1 MKILSVF
8 AYINLLSLF
17 ISCSNE
23 GKSSGGNAMIQNS
36 AKSELDQFVNSQENP
51 TPDLSSFMD
60 SGVVAS
66 TITVEEGA
74 TVKFNP
80 IGKEPPQV
88 PAPMASSS
96 NKTLPPVTDPQV
108 SIQSDDVLIAEL
120 RSVIS
125 NKDRKIQQLILE
137 NESLLLRL
145 QEKQSGIHQPIQSE
159 TPSKNF
165 SDFRSEIAEVQANL
179 SSQSSDFAELKS
191 QKQILEQRIR
201 SYELTTSDME
211 KLPPRSKK
219 YAEIPSRSPSIGNTN
234 INILT
239 TCQLSFDAVVTLQN
253 GKSKEAF
260 YTEFFLLDRNFGQIL
275 QEGSIFLSDYSSV
288 SCFEELWAQSRKT
301 PFLFPGLNKK
311 IRSLLQT
318 EVSEGRGYRV
328 RTDLDGA
335 ASFENLPARSFNLVG
350 TASLGIVGVTWNL
363 SVRLLSGANK
373 LSLTLA
379 NAAWSK

>member
-1 MKILSVF
+1 MKMLSVF
-8 AYINLLSLF
+8 AYISLLSLF

-23 GKSSGGNAMIQNS
+23 GKSSDGNALIQNS
-36 AKSELDQFVNSQENP
+36 TKSELDQFVNSQENP

-74 TVKFNP
+74 TDKLNT
-80 IGKEPPQV
+80 IGKKQPQV
-88 PAPMASSS
+88 PAPMASTS

-145 QEKQSGIHQPIQSE
+145 QEKQSGIRQPIQSE
-159 TPSKNF
+159 TLSNSF

-179 SSQSSDFAELKS
+179 SSQSSDFADLKS

-201 SYELTTSDME
+201 SYELTTDME
-211 KLPPRSKK
+211 KFPPRSQK
-219 YAEIPSRSPSIGNTN
+219 YAEIPSRSPIIENTN
-234 INILT
+234 MNTLT
-239 TCQLSFDAVVTLQN
+239 ACQLSFDAVVTLQN

-275 QEGSIFLSDYSSV
+275 QDGSIFLSDYSSV
-288 SCFEELWAQSRKT
+288 SSFEELWAQSRKT
-301 PFLFPGLNKK
+301 PFMFPGLNKK

>member
-1 MKILSVF
+1 MKMLSVF
-8 AYINLLSLF
+8 AYIILLSLF

-23 GKSSGGNAMIQNS
+23 GKSSDGNALIQNS
-36 AKSELDQFVNSQENP
+36 TKSELDQFVNSQENP

-74 TVKFNP
+74 TDKLNT
-80 IGKEPPQV
+80 IGKKPPQV
-88 PAPMASSS
+88 PAPMASTS

-159 TPSKNF
+159 TLSNSF

-179 SSQSSDFAELKS
+179 SSQSSDFADLKS

-201 SYELTTSDME
+201 SYELTTDME
-211 KLPPRSKK
+211 KFPPRSQK
-219 YAEIPSRSPSIGNTN
+219 YAEIPSRSPIIENTN
-234 INILT
+234 INTLT
-239 TCQLSFDAVVTLQN
+239 ACQLSFDAVVTLQN

-275 QEGSIFLSDYSSV
+275 QDGSIFLSDYSSV
-288 SCFEELWAQSRKT
+288 SSFEELWAQSRKT
-301 PFLFPGLNKK
+301 PFMFPGLNKK

-373 LSLTLA
+373 LSLTMA

>member
-1 MKILSVF
+1 MKMLSVF
-8 AYINLLSLF
+8 AYISLLSLF

-23 GKSSGGNAMIQNS
+23 GKSSDGNALIQNS
-36 AKSELDQFVNSQENP
+36 TKSELDQFVNSQENP

-74 TVKFNP
+74 TDKSNT
-80 IGKEPPQV
+80 IGKKPPQV
-88 PAPMASSS
+88 PAPMASTS

-145 QEKQSGIHQPIQSE
+145 QEKQSGIRQPIQSE
-159 TPSKNF
+159 TLSNSF

-179 SSQSSDFAELKS
+179 SSQSSDFADLKS

-201 SYELTTSDME
+201 SYELTTDIE
-211 KLPPRSKK
+211 KFPPRSQK
-219 YAEIPSRSPSIGNTN
+219 YAEIPSRSPIIENTN
-234 INILT
+234 MNTLT
-239 TCQLSFDAVVTLQN
+239 ACQLSFDAVVTLQN

-275 QEGSIFLSDYSSV
+275 QDGSIFLSDYSSV
-288 SCFEELWAQSRKT
+288 SSFEELWAQSRKT
-301 PFLFPGLNKK
+301 PFMFPGLNKK

>member
-1 MKILSVF
+1 MKMLSVS
-8 AYINLLSLF
+8 AYISLLSLF

-23 GKSSGGNAMIQNS
+23 GKSSDGNALIQNS
-36 AKSELDQFVNSQENP
+36 TKSELDQFVNSQENP

-74 TVKFNP
+74 TDKLNT
-80 IGKEPPQV
+80 IGKKPPQV
-88 PAPMASSS
+88 PAPMASTS

-159 TPSKNF
+159 TLSNSF

-179 SSQSSDFAELKS
+179 SSQSSDFADLKS

-201 SYELTTSDME
+201 SYELTTDIE
-211 KLPPRSKK
+211 KFPPRSQK
-219 YAEIPSRSPSIGNTN
+219 YAEIPSRSPIIENTN
-234 INILT
+234 INTLT
-239 TCQLSFDAVVTLQN
+239 ACQLSFDAVVTLQN

-275 QEGSIFLSDYSSV
+275 QDGSIFLSDYSSV
-288 SCFEELWAQSRKT
+288 SSFEELWAQSRKT
-301 PFLFPGLNKK
+301 PFMFPGLNKK

-363 SVRLLSGANK
+363 SVRLLRGANK

>member
-1 MKILSVF
+1 MKMLSVS
-8 AYINLLSLF
+8 AYISLLSLF

-23 GKSSGGNAMIQNS
+23 GKSSDGNALIQNS
-36 AKSELDQFVNSQENP
+36 TKSELDQFVNSQENP

-74 TVKFNP
+74 TDKLNT
-80 IGKEPPQV
+80 IGKKPPQV
-88 PAPMASSS
+88 PAPMASTS

-159 TPSKNF
+159 TLSNSF

-179 SSQSSDFAELKS
+179 SSQSSDFADLKS

-201 SYELTTSDME
+201 SYELTTDMG
-211 KLPPRSKK
+211 KFPPRSQK
-219 YAEIPSRSPSIGNTN
+219 YAEIPSRSPIIENTN
-234 INILT
+234 INTLT
-239 TCQLSFDAVVTLQN
+239 ACQLSFDAVVTLQN

-275 QEGSIFLSDYSSV
+275 QDGSIFLSDYSSV
-288 SCFEELWAQSRKT
+288 SSFEELWAQSRKT
-301 PFLFPGLNKK
+301 PFMFPGLNKK

>member
-1 MKILSVF
+1 MKMLSVS
-8 AYINLLSLF
+8 AYISLLSLF

-23 GKSSGGNAMIQNS
+23 GKSSDGNALIQNS
-36 AKSELDQFVNSQENP
+36 TKSELDQFVNSQENP

-74 TVKFNP
+74 TDKLNT

-88 PAPMASSS
+88 SAPMPSNS

-159 TPSKNF
+159 TLSNSF

-201 SYELTTSDME
+201 SYELTTDME
-211 KLPPRSKK
+211 KFPPRSQK
-219 YAEIPSRSPSIGNTN
+219 YAEIPSRSPIIENTN
-234 INILT
+234 INTLT
-239 TCQLSFDAVVTLQN
+239 ACQLSFDAVVTLQN

-275 QEGSIFLSDYSSV
+275 QDGSIFLSDYSSV
-288 SCFEELWAQSRKT
+288 SSFEELWAQSRKT
-301 PFLFPGLNKK
+301 PFMFPGLNKK

>member
-1 MKILSVF
+1 MKMLSVS
-8 AYINLLSLF
+8 AYISLLSLF

-23 GKSSGGNAMIQNS
+23 GKSSDGNALIQNS
-36 AKSELDQFVNSQENP
+36 TKSELDQFVNSQENP

-74 TVKFNP
+74 TDKLNT
-80 IGKEPPQV
+80 IGKKPPQV
-88 PAPMASSS
+88 PAPMASTS

-108 SIQSDDVLIAEL
+108 SIQSDDALIAEL

-159 TPSKNF
+159 TLSNSF

-179 SSQSSDFAELKS
+179 SSQSSDFADLKS

-201 SYELTTSDME
+201 SYELTTDME
-211 KLPPRSKK
+211 KFPPRSQK
-219 YAEIPSRSPSIGNTN
+219 YAEIPSRSPIIENTN
-234 INILT
+234 INTLSA
-239 TCQLSFDAVVTLQN
+239 CQLSFDAVVTLQN

-275 QEGSIFLSDYSSV
+275 QDGSIFLSDYSSV
-288 SCFEELWAQSRKT
+288 SSFEELWAQSRKT
-301 PFLFPGLNKK
+301 PFMFPGLNKK

-379 NAAWSK
+379 NATWSK

>member
-1 MKILSVF
+1 
-8 AYINLLSLF
+8 
-17 ISCSNE
+17 
-23 GKSSGGNAMIQNS
+23 MIQNS
-36 AKSELDQFVNSQENP
+36 TKSELDQFVNSQENP

-74 TVKFNP
+74 TVKFDT

-145 QEKQSGIHQPIQSE
+145 QEKQSGIHQPIQNE
-159 TPSKNF
+159 TLSNNF

-191 QKQILEQRIR
+191 QKQILEQKIR
-201 SYELTTSDME
+201 SYELTTDME
-211 KLPPRSKK
+211 MPPRSKT
-219 YAEIPSRSPSIGNTN
+219 YAEIPSRSPIIENTN
-234 INILT
+234 INTLT

-275 QEGSIFLSDYSSV
+275 QDGSIFLSDYSSV
-288 SCFEELWAQSRKT
+288 SSFEELWAQSRKT
-301 PFLFPGLNKK
+301 PFMYPGLNKK

-335 ASFENLPARSFNLVG
+335 ASLENLPARSFNLVG

-373 LSLTLA
+373 LSLTLD

>member
-1 MKILSVF
+1 MKMLSVS
-8 AYINLLSLF
+8 AYISLLSLF

-23 GKSSGGNAMIQNS
+23 GKSSDGNALIQNS
-36 AKSELDQFVNSQENP
+36 TKSELDQFVNSQENP

-74 TVKFNP
+74 TDKLNT
-80 IGKEPPQV
+80 IGKKPPQV
-88 PAPMASSS
+88 PAPMASTS

-159 TPSKNF
+159 TLSNSF

-179 SSQSSDFAELKS
+179 SSQSSDFADLKS

-201 SYELTTSDME
+201 SYELTTDME
-211 KLPPRSKK
+211 KFPPRSQK
-219 YAEIPSRSPSIGNTN
+219 YAEIPSRSPIIVNTN
-234 INILT
+234 INTLT
-239 TCQLSFDAVVTLQN
+239 ACQLSFDAVVTLQN

-275 QEGSIFLSDYSSV
+275 QDGSIFLSDYSSV
-288 SCFEELWAQSRKT
+288 SSFEELWAQSRKT
-301 PFLFPGLNKK
+301 PFMFPGLNKK

>member
-1 MKILSVF
+1 MKMLSVS
-8 AYINLLSLF
+8 AYISLLSLF

-23 GKSSGGNAMIQNS
+23 GKSSDGNALIQNS
-36 AKSELDQFVNSQENP
+36 TKSELDQFVNSQENP

-74 TVKFNP
+74 TVKLDT

-88 PAPMASSS
+88 PAPMASTS
-96 NKTLPPVTDPQV
+96 NKTLPPVTDSQV

-159 TPSKNF
+159 TLSNSF

-179 SSQSSDFAELKS
+179 SSQSSDFADLKS

-201 SYELTTSDME
+201 SYELNTDME
-211 KLPPRSKK
+211 KFPPRSQK
-219 YAEIPSRSPSIGNTN
+219 YAEIPSRSPIIENTN
-234 INILT
+234 INTLT
-239 TCQLSFDAVVTLQN
+239 ACQLSFDAVVTLQN

-275 QEGSIFLSDYSSV
+275 QDGSIFLSDYSSV
-288 SCFEELWAQSRKT
+288 SSFEELWAQSRKT
-301 PFLFPGLNKK
+301 PFMFPGLNKK

>member
-1 MKILSVF
+1 MKLLSLLSC
-8 AYINLLSLF
+8 INLLTLL
-17 ISCSNE
+17 ISCSND
-23 GKSSGGNAMIQNS
+23 GKSTAGKTLIQNS
-36 AKSELDQFVNSQENP
+36 VKTELDQFVNSQETS

-66 TITVEEGA
+66 TMDVKDGGAVELNAMDQSSFLASDPEISIPDPTPPPIIDA
-74 TVKFNP
+74 KLSNP
-80 IGKEPPQV
+80 
-88 PAPMASSS
+88 
-96 NKTLPPVTDPQV
+96 T
-108 SIQSDDVLIAEL
+108 DDVLIAEL

-145 QEKQSGIHQPIQSE
+145 QEQQMGNQQSILTEPKN
-159 TPSKNF
+159 KNF
-165 SDFRSEIAEVQANL
+165 RDFRSEIAEVQANL

-191 QKQILEQRIR
+191 QKQILQQKIE
-201 SYELTTSDME
+201 SYEIMSD
-211 KLPPRSKK
+211 KGNFLPANKQFSELSTRNSLN
-219 YAEIPSRSPSIGNTN
+219 EITN
-234 INILT
+234 PNVLAK
-239 TCQLSFDAVVTLQN
+239 CQLSFDAVVTLQN

-275 QEGSIFLSDYSSV
+275 QDGSIFLSDYTSV
-288 SCFEELWAQSRKT
+288 SSFEELWAQSRKT
-301 PFLFPGLNKK
+301 PFMFPGLNKK
-311 IRSLLQT
+311 IGSLLQA

-363 SVRLLSGANK
+363 SVRLMAGANK

>member
-1 MKILSVF
+1 
-8 AYINLLSLF
+8 
-17 ISCSNE
+17 
-23 GKSSGGNAMIQNS
+23 MIQNS
-36 AKSELDQFVNSQENP
+36 TKSELDQFVNSQENP

-74 TVKFNP
+74 TDKLNT
-80 IGKEPPQV
+80 IGKKPPQV
-88 PAPMASSS
+88 PAPMASTS

-159 TPSKNF
+159 TLSNSF

-179 SSQSSDFAELKS
+179 SSQSSDFADLKS

-201 SYELTTSDME
+201 SYELTTDME
-211 KLPPRSKK
+211 KFPPRSQK
-219 YAEIPSRSPSIGNTN
+219 YAEIPSRSPIIENTN
-234 INILT
+234 MNTLT
-239 TCQLSFDAVVTLQN
+239 ACQLSFDAVVTLQN

-275 QEGSIFLSDYSSV
+275 QDGSIFLSDYSSV
-288 SCFEELWAQSRKT
+288 SSFEELWAQSRKT
-301 PFLFPGLNKK
+301 PFMFPGLNKK

>member
-1 MKILSVF
+1 
-8 AYINLLSLF
+8 
-17 ISCSNE
+17 
-23 GKSSGGNAMIQNS
+23 MIQNS
-36 AKSELDQFVNSQENP
+36 TKSELDQFVNSQENP
-51 TPDLSSFMD
+51 RPDLSSFMD

-74 TVKFNP
+74 TVKLNT

-88 PAPMASSS
+88 TAPKASSS
-96 NKTLPPVTDPQV
+96 NKTLPPITDPQV

-145 QEKQSGIHQPIQSE
+145 QEKQSGIHQPIQNE
-159 TPSKNF
+159 TLSNNF

-201 SYELTTSDME
+201 SYELTTDME
-211 KLPPRSKK
+211 EFPPRYKK
-219 YAEIPSRSPSIGNTN
+219 YAEIPSRSPIIENTN
-234 INILT
+234 INTLT

-275 QEGSIFLSDYSSV
+275 QDGSIFLSDYSSV
-288 SCFEELWAQSRKT
+288 SSFEELWAQSRKT
-301 PFLFPGLNKK
+301 PFMFPGLNKK

-335 ASFENLPARSFNLVG
+335 AIFENLGARSFNLVG

-373 LSLTLA
+373 LSLTLD

>member
-1 MKILSVF
+1 MKMLSVS
-8 AYINLLSLF
+8 AYISLLSLF

-23 GKSSGGNAMIQNS
+23 GKSSDGNALIQNS
-36 AKSELDQFVNSQENP
+36 TKSELDQFVNSQENP

-74 TVKFNP
+74 TDKLNT

-96 NKTLPPVTDPQV
+96 NKTLPPVTDPPV

-159 TPSKNF
+159 TLSNSF

-179 SSQSSDFAELKS
+179 SSQSSDFADLKS

-201 SYELTTSDME
+201 SYELTTDME
-211 KLPPRSKK
+211 KFPPRSQK
-219 YAEIPSRSPSIGNTN
+219 YAEIPSRSPIIENTN
-234 INILT
+234 INTLT
-239 TCQLSFDAVVTLQN
+239 ACQLSFDAVVTLQN

-275 QEGSIFLSDYSSV
+275 QDGSIFLSDYSSV
-288 SCFEELWAQSRKT
+288 SSFEELWAQSRKT
-301 PFLFPGLNKK
+301 PFMFPGLNKK

>member
-1 MKILSVF
+1 MKMLSVS
-8 AYINLLSLF
+8 AYISLLSLF

-23 GKSSGGNAMIQNS
+23 GKSSDGNALIQNS
-36 AKSELDQFVNSQENP
+36 TKSELDQFVNSQENP

-74 TVKFNP
+74 TDKLNT
-80 IGKEPPQV
+80 IGKKPPQV
-88 PAPMASSS
+88 PAPMASTS

-145 QEKQSGIHQPIQSE
+145 QEKQSGIRQPIQSE
-159 TPSKNF
+159 TLSNSF

-179 SSQSSDFAELKS
+179 SSQSSDFADLKS

-201 SYELTTSDME
+201 SYELTTDME
-211 KLPPRSKK
+211 KFPPRSQK
-219 YAEIPSRSPSIGNTN
+219 YAEIPSRSPIIENTN
-234 INILT
+234 INTLT
-239 TCQLSFDAVVTLQN
+239 ACQLSFDAVVTLQN

-275 QEGSIFLSDYSSV
+275 QDGSIFLSDYSSV
-288 SCFEELWAQSRKT
+288 SSFEELWAQSRKT
-301 PFLFPGLNKK
+301 PFMFPGLNKK

>member
-1 MKILSVF
+1 MTLV
-8 AYINLLSLF
+8 

-23 GKSSGGNAMIQNS
+23 AKPASGNVVIHNS
-36 AKSELDQFVNSQENP
+36 IDTELDQFVNSQENP

-60 SGVVAS
+60 SGVVAL
-66 TITVEEGA
+66 TMDVEDGA
-74 TVKFNP
+74 SLELDAFD
-80 IGKEPPQV
+80 KEP
-88 PAPMASSS
+88 
-96 NKTLPPVTDPQV
+96 TQV
-108 SIQSDDVLIAEL
+108 SVPKFSSPNLTPPPLIDSEVSKKSDDVLIAEL

-145 QEKQSGIHQPIQSE
+145 QEKQSGIHQSIHSE

-165 SDFRSEIAEVQANL
+165 RDFRSEIAEVQANL

-191 QKQILEQRIR
+191 QKQILEERIR
-201 SYELTTSDME
+201 SYELVTDLE
-211 KLPPRSKK
+211 NFPPKSKQVPK
-219 YAEIPSRSPSIGNTN
+219 TLSISPNFDNTN
-234 INILT
+234 ISTLT
-239 TCQLSFDAVVTLQN
+239 KCQLSFDAVVTLQN

-275 QEGSIFLSDYSSV
+275 QDGSIFLSDYSSV
-288 SCFEELWAQSRKT
+288 SSFEELWAQSRKT
-301 PFLFPGLNKK
+301 PFMFPGLNKK
-311 IRSLLQT
+311 IRSLLQS

>member
-1 MKILSVF
+1 MKMLSVS
-8 AYINLLSLF
+8 AYISLLSLF

-23 GKSSGGNAMIQNS
+23 GKSSDGNALIQNS
-36 AKSELDQFVNSQENP
+36 TKSELDQFVNSQENP

-74 TVKFNP
+74 TDKLNT
-80 IGKEPPQV
+80 IGKKPPQV
-88 PAPMASSS
+88 PAPMASTS

-145 QEKQSGIHQPIQSE
+145 QEKQSGIHQPIQNE
-159 TPSKNF
+159 TLSNNF

-179 SSQSSDFAELKS
+179 SSQSSDFADLKS

-201 SYELTTSDME
+201 SYELTTDME
-211 KLPPRSKK
+211 KFPPRSQK
-219 YAEIPSRSPSIGNTN
+219 YAEMPSTSPIIENTN
-234 INILT
+234 INTLIA
-239 TCQLSFDAVVTLQN
+239 CQLSFDAVVTLQN

-275 QEGSIFLSDYSSV
+275 QDGSIFLSDYSSV
-288 SCFEELWAQSRKT
+288 SSFEELWAQSRKT
-301 PFLFPGLNKK
+301 PFMFPGLNKK

>member
-1 MKILSVF
+1 MKLLPLLG
-8 AYINLLSLF
+8 YINLMTLV

-23 GKSSGGNAMIQNS
+23 AKPASGNAVIHNS
-36 AKSELDQFVNSQENP
+36 IDTELDQFVNSQENP

-60 SGVVAS
+60 SGVVAL
-66 TITVEEGA
+66 TMDVEDGA
-74 TVKFNP
+74 SLELDAFGNEPTQVSAPKFSSPNLT
-80 IGKEPPQV
+80 PPPLIDSEV
-88 PAPMASSS
+88 S
-96 NKTLPPVTDPQV
+96 NK
-108 SIQSDDVLIAEL
+108 SDDVLIAEL

-145 QEKQSGIHQPIQSE
+145 QEKQSGIHQSIHSE

-165 SDFRSEIAEVQANL
+165 RDFRSEIAEVQANL

-191 QKQILEQRIR
+191 QKQILEERIR
-201 SYELTTSDME
+201 SYELVTDLE
-211 KLPPRSKK
+211 NFPPKSKQFP
-219 YAEIPSRSPSIGNTN
+219 ETLSISPNFDNTN
-234 INILT
+234 ISTLT
-239 TCQLSFDAVVTLQN
+239 KCQLSFDAVVTLQN

-275 QEGSIFLSDYSSV
+275 QDGSIFLSDYSSV
-288 SCFEELWAQSRKT
+288 SSFEELWAQSRKT
-301 PFLFPGLNKK
+301 PFMFPGLNKK
-311 IRSLLQT
+311 IRSLLQS

>member
-8 AYINLLSLF
+8 AYIILLSLF

-23 GKSSGGNAMIQNS
+23 GKSSDGNALIQNS
-36 AKSELDQFVNSQENP
+36 TKSELDQFVNSQENP

-74 TVKFNP
+74 TVKLDT

-88 PAPMASSS
+88 TAPKASSS
-96 NKTLPPVTDPQV
+96 NKTLPPITDPQV

-145 QEKQSGIHQPIQSE
+145 QEKQSGIHQPIQNE
-159 TPSKNF
+159 TLSNNF

-191 QKQILEQRIR
+191 QKQILEQKIR
-201 SYELTTSDME
+201 SYELTTDME
-211 KLPPRSKK
+211 MPPTSKT
-219 YAEIPSRSPSIGNTN
+219 YAAIPSRSPITENTN
-234 INILT
+234 INTLT

-275 QEGSIFLSDYSSV
+275 QDGSIFLSDYSSV
-288 SCFEELWAQSRKT
+288 SSFEELWAQSRKT
-301 PFLFPGLNKK
+301 PFMFPGLNKK

-335 ASFENLPARSFNLVG
+335 ASFENLPVRSFNLVG

-373 LSLTLA
+373 LSLTLD

>member
-1 MKILSVF
+1 MKMLSVS
-8 AYINLLSLF
+8 AYISLLSLF

-23 GKSSGGNAMIQNS
+23 GKSSDGNALIQNS
-36 AKSELDQFVNSQENP
+36 TKSELDQFVNSQENP

-66 TITVEEGA
+66 TINVEEGA
-74 TVKFNP
+74 NVKLNT

-159 TPSKNF
+159 TLSNSF

-179 SSQSSDFAELKS
+179 SSQSSDFADLKS

-201 SYELTTSDME
+201 SYELTTDME
-211 KLPPRSKK
+211 KFPPRSQK
-219 YAEIPSRSPSIGNTN
+219 YAEIPSRSPIIENTN
-234 INILT
+234 INTLT
-239 TCQLSFDAVVTLQN
+239 ACQLSFDAVVTLQN

-275 QEGSIFLSDYSSV
+275 QDGSIFLSDYSSV
-288 SCFEELWAQSRKT
+288 SSFEELWAQSRKT
-301 PFLFPGLNKK
+301 PFMFPGLNKK

-335 ASFENLPARSFNLVG
+335 ASLENLPARSFNLVG

-363 SVRLLSGANK
+363 SVRLLGGANK

>member
-1 MKILSVF
+1 MKMLSVS
-8 AYINLLSLF
+8 AYISLLSLF

-23 GKSSGGNAMIQNS
+23 GKSSDGNALIQNS
-36 AKSELDQFVNSQENP
+36 TKSELDQFVNSQENP

-74 TVKFNP
+74 TDKLNT
-80 IGKEPPQV
+80 IGKKPPQV
-88 PAPMASSS
+88 PAPMASTS

-159 TPSKNF
+159 TLSDSF

-179 SSQSSDFAELKS
+179 SSQSSDFADLKS

-201 SYELTTSDME
+201 SYELTTDME
-211 KLPPRSKK
+211 KFPPRSQK
-219 YAEIPSRSPSIGNTN
+219 YAEIPSRSPIIENTN
-234 INILT
+234 INTLT
-239 TCQLSFDAVVTLQN
+239 ACQLSFDAVVTLQN

-275 QEGSIFLSDYSSV
+275 QDGSIFLSDYSSV
-288 SCFEELWAQSRKT
+288 SSFEELWAQSRKT
-301 PFLFPGLNKK
+301 PFMFPGLNKK

>member
-1 MKILSVF
+1 MKMLSVS
-8 AYINLLSLF
+8 AYISLLSLF

-23 GKSSGGNAMIQNS
+23 GKSSDGNALIQNS
-36 AKSELDQFVNSQENP
+36 TKSELDQFVNSQENP

-74 TVKFNP
+74 TDKLNT
-80 IGKEPPQV
+80 IGKKPPQV
-88 PAPMASSS
+88 PAPMASTS
-96 NKTLPPVTDPQV
+96 NNTLPPVTDPQV

-159 TPSKNF
+159 TLSNSF

-179 SSQSSDFAELKS
+179 SSQSSDFADLKS

-201 SYELTTSDME
+201 SYELTTDIE
-211 KLPPRSKK
+211 KFPPRSQK
-219 YAEIPSRSPSIGNTN
+219 YAEIPSRSPIIENTN
-234 INILT
+234 TNTLT
-239 TCQLSFDAVVTLQN
+239 ACQLSFDAVVTLQN

-275 QEGSIFLSDYSSV
+275 QDGSIFLSDYSSV
-288 SCFEELWAQSRKT
+288 SSFEELWAQSRKT
-301 PFLFPGLNKK
+301 PFMFPGLNKK

>member
-8 AYINLLSLF
+8 AYISLLSLF

-23 GKSSGGNAMIQNS
+23 GMSSDGNALIQNS
-36 AKSELDQFVNSQENP
+36 TKSELDQFVNSQENP
-51 TPDLSSFMD
+51 TPDLSSYMD

-74 TVKFNP
+74 TVKLDT

-145 QEKQSGIHQPIQSE
+145 QEKQSGIHQPIQNE
-159 TPSKNF
+159 TLSNSF

-201 SYELTTSDME
+201 SYELTTDME
-211 KLPPRSKK
+211 MPPRSKT
-219 YAEIPSRSPSIGNTN
+219 YAEIPSRSPIIENTN
-234 INILT
+234 INTPT

-275 QEGSIFLSDYSSV
+275 QDGSIFLSDYSSV
-288 SCFEELWAQSRKT
+288 SSFEELWAQSRKT
-301 PFLFPGLNKK
+301 PFMYPGLNKK

-335 ASFENLPARSFNLVG
+335 ASLENLPARSFNLVG

>member
-1 MKILSVF
+1 MKMLSVS
-8 AYINLLSLF
+8 AYISLLSLF

-23 GKSSGGNAMIQNS
+23 GKSSDGNALIQNS
-36 AKSELDQFVNSQENP
+36 TKSELDQFVNSQENP

-74 TVKFNP
+74 TVKLDT

-159 TPSKNF
+159 TLSNSF

-179 SSQSSDFAELKS
+179 SSQSSDFADLKS

-201 SYELTTSDME
+201 SYELTTDME
-211 KLPPRSKK
+211 KFPPRSQK
-219 YAEIPSRSPSIGNTN
+219 YAEIPSRSPIIENTN
-234 INILT
+234 INTLT
-239 TCQLSFDAVVTLQN
+239 ACQLSFDAVVTLQN

-275 QEGSIFLSDYSSV
+275 QDGSIFLSDYSSV
-288 SCFEELWAQSRKT
+288 SSFEELWAQSRKT
-301 PFLFPGLNKK
+301 PFMFPGLNKK

>member
-1 MKILSVF
+1 MKMLSVS
-8 AYINLLSLF
+8 AYISLLSLF

-23 GKSSGGNAMIQNS
+23 GKSSDGNALIQNS
-36 AKSELDQFVNSQENP
+36 TKSELDQFVNSQENP

-74 TVKFNP
+74 TDKLNT
-80 IGKEPPQV
+80 IGKKPPQV
-88 PAPMASSS
+88 PAPMASTS

-159 TPSKNF
+159 TLSNSF

-179 SSQSSDFAELKS
+179 SSQSSDFADLKS

-201 SYELTTSDME
+201 SYELTTDME
-211 KLPPRSKK
+211 KFPPRSQK
-219 YAEIPSRSPSIGNTN
+219 YAEIPSRSPIIENTN
-234 INILT
+234 INTLT
-239 TCQLSFDAVVTLQN
+239 ACQLSFDAVVTLQN

-275 QEGSIFLSDYSSV
+275 QDGSIFLSDYSSV
-288 SCFEELWAQSRKT
+288 SSFEELWAQSRKT
-301 PFLFPGLNKK
+301 PFMFPGLNKK

-335 ASFENLPARSFNLVG
+335 ASLENLPARSFNLVG

>member
-1 MKILSVF
+1 MKMLSVS
-8 AYINLLSLF
+8 AYISLLSLF

-23 GKSSGGNAMIQNS
+23 GKSSDGNALIQNS
-36 AKSELDQFVNSQENP
+36 TKSELDQFVNSQENP

-74 TVKFNP
+74 TDKLNT
-80 IGKEPPQV
+80 IGKKPPQV
-88 PAPMASSS
+88 PAPMASTS

-159 TPSKNF
+159 TLSNSF

-179 SSQSSDFAELKS
+179 SSQSSDFADLKS

-201 SYELTTSDME
+201 SYELTTDME
-211 KLPPRSKK
+211 KFPPRSQK
-219 YAEIPSRSPSIGNTN
+219 YAEIPSRSPIFENTN
-234 INILT
+234 TKTLKA
-239 TCQLSFDAVVTLQN
+239 CQLSFDAVVTLQN

-275 QEGSIFLSDYSSV
+275 QDGSIFLSDYSSV
-288 SCFEELWAQSRKT
+288 SSFEELWAQSRKT
-301 PFLFPGLNKK
+301 PFMFPGLNKK

>member
-1 MKILSVF
+1 MKMLSVS
-8 AYINLLSLF
+8 AYISLLSLF

-23 GKSSGGNAMIQNS
+23 GKSSDGNALIQNS
-36 AKSELDQFVNSQENP
+36 TKSELDQFVNSQENP

-74 TVKFNP
+74 TDKLNT
-80 IGKEPPQV
+80 IGKKPPQV
-88 PAPMASSS
+88 PAPMASTS

-159 TPSKNF
+159 TLSNSF

-179 SSQSSDFAELKS
+179 SSQSSDFADLKS

-201 SYELTTSDME
+201 SYELTTDME
-211 KLPPRSKK
+211 KFPPRSQK
-219 YAEIPSRSPSIGNTN
+219 YAEIPSRSPIIENTN
-234 INILT
+234 INTLT
-239 TCQLSFDAVVTLQN
+239 ACQLSFDAVVTLQN

-275 QEGSIFLSDYSSV
+275 QDGSIFLSDYSSV
-288 SCFEELWAQSRKT
+288 SSFEELWAQSRKT
-301 PFLFPGLNKK
+301 PFMFPGLNKK

>member
-1 MKILSVF
+1 MKMLSVS
-8 AYINLLSLF
+8 AYISLLSLF

-23 GKSSGGNAMIQNS
+23 GKSSDGNALIQNS
-36 AKSELDQFVNSQENP
+36 TKSELDQFVNSQENP

-74 TVKFNP
+74 TDKLNT
-80 IGKEPPQV
+80 IGKKPPQV
-88 PAPMASSS
+88 PAPMASTS
-96 NKTLPPVTDPQV
+96 NKTLPQVTDPQV

-159 TPSKNF
+159 TLSNSF

-179 SSQSSDFAELKS
+179 SSQSSDFADLKS

-201 SYELTTSDME
+201 SYELTTDME
-211 KLPPRSKK
+211 KFPPRSKT
-219 YAEIPSRSPSIGNTN
+219 YAEIPSRSPIIENTN
-234 INILT
+234 LNTLT
-239 TCQLSFDAVVTLQN
+239 ACQLSFDAVVTLQN

-275 QEGSIFLSDYSSV
+275 QDGSIFLSDYSSV
-288 SCFEELWAQSRKT
+288 SSFEELWAQSRKT
-301 PFLFPGLNKK
+301 PFMFPGLNKK

>member
-1 MKILSVF
+1 MKMLSVS
-8 AYINLLSLF
+8 AYISLLSLF

-23 GKSSGGNAMIQNS
+23 GKSSDGNALIQNS
-36 AKSELDQFVNSQENP
+36 TKSELDQFVNSQENP

-74 TVKFNP
+74 TVKLNT
-80 IGKEPPQV
+80 IGKKQPQV
-88 PAPMASSS
+88 PAPMATSS

-159 TPSKNF
+159 TLSNSF

-179 SSQSSDFAELKS
+179 SSQSSDFADLKS

-201 SYELTTSDME
+201 SYELTTDME
-211 KLPPRSKK
+211 KFPPRSQK
-219 YAEIPSRSPSIGNTN
+219 YAEIPSRSPIIENTY
-234 INILT
+234 INTLT
-239 TCQLSFDAVVTLQN
+239 ACQLSFDAVVTLQN

-275 QEGSIFLSDYSSV
+275 QDGSIFLSDYSSV
-288 SCFEELWAQSRKT
+288 SSFEELWAQSRKT
-301 PFLFPGLNKK
+301 PFMFPGLNKK

-379 NAAWSK
+379 NASWSK

>member
-1 MKILSVF
+1 MKMLSVS
-8 AYINLLSLF
+8 AYISLLSLF

-23 GKSSGGNAMIQNS
+23 GKSSDGNALIQNS
-36 AKSELDQFVNSQENP
+36 TKSELDQFVNSQENP

-74 TVKFNP
+74 TDKLNT
-80 IGKEPPQV
+80 IGKKPPQV
-88 PAPMASSS
+88 PAPMASTS

-159 TPSKNF
+159 TLSNSF

-191 QKQILEQRIR
+191 QKQILEQKIR
-201 SYELTTSDME
+201 SYELTTDME
-211 KLPPRSKK
+211 MPPRSKT
-219 YAEIPSRSPSIGNTN
+219 YAEIPSRSPIIEYTN
-234 INILT
+234 INTLT

-260 YTEFFLLDRNFGQIL
+260 YTEFFLLDRNLGQIL
-275 QEGSIFLSDYSSV
+275 QDGSIFLSDYSSV
-288 SCFEELWAQSRKT
+288 SSFEELWAQSRKT
-301 PFLFPGLNKK
+301 PFMFPGLNKK

>member
-1 MKILSVF
+1 MLSVS
-8 AYINLLSLF
+8 AYISLLSLF

-23 GKSSGGNAMIQNS
+23 GKSSDGNALIQNS
-36 AKSELDQFVNSQENP
+36 TKSELDQFVNSQENP

-74 TVKFNP
+74 TDKLNT
-80 IGKEPPQV
+80 IGKKPPQV
-88 PAPMASSS
+88 PAPMASTS

-159 TPSKNF
+159 TLSNSF

-179 SSQSSDFAELKS
+179 SSQSSDFADLKS

-201 SYELTTSDME
+201 SYELTTDME
-211 KLPPRSKK
+211 KFPPRSQK
-219 YAEIPSRSPSIGNTN
+219 YAEIPSRSPIIENTN
-234 INILT
+234 INTLT
-239 TCQLSFDAVVTLQN
+239 ACQLSFDAVVTLQN

-275 QEGSIFLSDYSSV
+275 QDGSIFLSDYSSV
-288 SCFEELWAQSRKT
+288 SSFEELWAQSRKT
-301 PFLFPGLNKK
+301 PFMFPGLNKK

-335 ASFENLPARSFNLVG
+335 ASLENLPARSFNLVG

>member
-1 MKILSVF
+1 
-8 AYINLLSLF
+8 
-17 ISCSNE
+17 
-23 GKSSGGNAMIQNS
+23 MIQNS

>member
-1 MKILSVF
+1 MKMLSVF
-8 AYINLLSLF
+8 AYIILLSLF

-23 GKSSGGNAMIQNS
+23 GKSSDGNALIQNS
-36 AKSELDQFVNSQENP
+36 TKSELDQFVNSQENP

-74 TVKFNP
+74 TDKLNT
-80 IGKEPPQV
+80 IGKKPPQV
-88 PAPMASSS
+88 PAPMASTS

-159 TPSKNF
+159 TLSNSF

-179 SSQSSDFAELKS
+179 SSQSSDFADLKS

-201 SYELTTSDME
+201 SYELTTDME
-211 KLPPRSKK
+211 KFPPRSQK
-219 YAEIPSRSPSIGNTN
+219 YAEIPSRSPIIENTN
-234 INILT
+234 MNTLT
-239 TCQLSFDAVVTLQN
+239 ACQLSFDAVVTLQN

-275 QEGSIFLSDYSSV
+275 QDGSIFLSDYSSV
-288 SCFEELWAQSRKT
+288 SSFEELWAQSRKT
-301 PFLFPGLNKK
+301 PFMFPGLNKK

>member
-1 MKILSVF
+1 MKMLSVS
-8 AYINLLSLF
+8 AYISLLSLF

-23 GKSSGGNAMIQNS
+23 GKSSDGNALIQNS
-36 AKSELDQFVNSQENP
+36 TKSELDQFVNSQENP

-74 TVKFNP
+74 TDKLNT
-80 IGKEPPQV
+80 IGKKPPQV
-88 PAPMASSS
+88 PAPMASTS

-159 TPSKNF
+159 TLSNSF

-179 SSQSSDFAELKS
+179 SSQSSDFADLKS

-201 SYELTTSDME
+201 SYELTTDME
-211 KLPPRSKK
+211 KFPPRSQK
-219 YAEIPSRSPSIGNTN
+219 YAEIPSTSPIIENTN
-234 INILT
+234 IITLT

-275 QEGSIFLSDYSSV
+275 QDGSIFLSDYSSV
-288 SCFEELWAQSRKT
+288 SSFEELWAQSRKT
-301 PFLFPGLNKK
+301 PFMFPGLNKK

-335 ASFENLPARSFNLVG
+335 ASLENLPARSFNLVG

>member
-1 MKILSVF
+1 MKMLSVS
-8 AYINLLSLF
+8 AYISLLSLF

-23 GKSSGGNAMIQNS
+23 GKSSDGNALIQNS
-36 AKSELDQFVNSQENP
+36 TKSELDQFVNSQENP

-74 TVKFNP
+74 TVKLDT

-88 PAPMASSS
+88 PAPMASTS

-159 TPSKNF
+159 TLSNSF

-179 SSQSSDFAELKS
+179 SSQSSDFADLKS

-201 SYELTTSDME
+201 SYELTTDME
-211 KLPPRSKK
+211 KFPPRSQK
-219 YAEIPSRSPSIGNTN
+219 YAEIPSRSPIIENTN
-234 INILT
+234 INTLT
-239 TCQLSFDAVVTLQN
+239 ACQLSFDAVVTLQN

-275 QEGSIFLSDYSSV
+275 QDGSIFLSDYSSV
-288 SCFEELWAQSRKT
+288 SSFEELWAQSRKT
-301 PFLFPGLNKK
+301 PFMFPGLNKK

>member
-23 GKSSGGNAMIQNS
+23 GKSSDGNALIQNS
-36 AKSELDQFVNSQENP
+36 TKSELDQFVNSQENP

-74 TVKFNP
+74 TDKLNT
-80 IGKEPPQV
+80 IGKKPPQV
-88 PAPMASSS
+88 PAPMASTS

-159 TPSKNF
+159 TLSNSF

-179 SSQSSDFAELKS
+179 SSQSSDFADLKS

-201 SYELTTSDME
+201 SYELTTDME
-211 KLPPRSKK
+211 KFPPRSQK
-219 YAEIPSRSPSIGNTN
+219 YAEIPSRSPIIENTN
-234 INILT
+234 INTLT
-239 TCQLSFDAVVTLQN
+239 ACQLSFDAVVTLQN

-275 QEGSIFLSDYSSV
+275 QDGSIFLSDYSSV
-288 SCFEELWAQSRKT
+288 SSFEELWAQSRKT
-301 PFLFPGLNKK
+301 PFMFPGLNKK

>member
-1 MKILSVF
+1 MKMLSVS
-8 AYINLLSLF
+8 AYISLLSLF

-23 GKSSGGNAMIQNS
+23 GKSSDGNALIQNS
-36 AKSELDQFVNSQENP
+36 TKSELDQFVNSQENP

-74 TVKFNP
+74 TDKLNT
-80 IGKEPPQV
+80 IGKKPPQV
-88 PAPMASSS
+88 PAPMASTS

-159 TPSKNF
+159 TLSNSF

-201 SYELTTSDME
+201 SYELTTDME
-211 KLPPRSKK
+211 KFPPRSQK
-219 YAEIPSRSPSIGNTN
+219 YAEIPSRSPIIENTN
-234 INILT
+234 INTLT
-239 TCQLSFDAVVTLQN
+239 ACQLSFDAVVTLQN

-275 QEGSIFLSDYSSV
+275 QDGSIFLSDYSSV
-288 SCFEELWAQSRKT
+288 SSFEELWAQSRKT
-301 PFLFPGLNKK
+301 PFMFPGLNKK